1 MANVNRSALVS
12 YSAESMFDL
21 VNDVDAY
28 PQFLPGC
35 AETQVHNAD
44 EDRMKASIL
53 ISKGGLRQW
62 FTTQNQLKRG
72 EYIQMELIEGPFSH
86 LSGGWRFTPLSA
98 DACKIELDL
107 KFEFASRL
115 AQAAFGKIFSSIA
128 SNMVSAFTQRA
139 REVYGDR

>member
-35 AETQVHNAD
+35 AETTVHKAD
-44 EDRMKASIL
+44 ENQMKASIL

-72 EYIQMELIEGPFSH
+72 EYIRMELIEGPFSH
-86 LSGGWRFTPLSA
+86 LTGGWRFTPLSA

-107 KFEFASRL
+107 RFEFASRL
-115 AQAAFGKIFSSIA
+115 AQAAFGKIFSSVA
-128 SNMVSAFTQRA
+128 SNMVAAFTQRA